1 MGGHEET
8 SPRTLPLVGPL
19 RHSPGR
25 RCAGG
30 GGTGEAAAAAAQWGR
45 KARRRRRDSERGVRR
60 VGAVNGLDRGSRA
73 HEQRGGGTKD
83 ISPRLAD
90 RAPTWPAVVSCHV
103 GKSGKNVRFTTTVVL
118 NL

>member
-1 MGGHEET
+1 MA
-8 SPRTLPLVGPL
+8 RALAAVAL
-19 RHSPGR
+19 
-25 RCAGG
+25 
-30 GGTGEAAAAAAQWGR
+30 GEAGR
-45 KARRRRRDSERGVRR
+45 ERRRRRRRSGEERRSEESGSGQRAGP
-60 VGAVNGLDRGSRA
+60 GSRA

-90 RAPTWPAVVSCHV
+90 RAPTWPAAVSCHV